1 MSELESEEVVS
12 ISSKLKAMRE
22 QQGLTTAGVAE
33 TLNLSEEQIVDLEN
47 NIQSL
52 KTLSPFQ
59 RGYLRNYANLLGMD
73 MAELESQFPD
83 GMGVGSD
90 LFSVQRYSYKVSKP
104 LMSRGWVKAVM
115 YVVFAVLIAVGIAS
129 LDINLDD
136 LKAVTESSSPKQIVL
151 PEIEETSFAAP
162 ATPGSTIEPLPE
174 LKTPETASSSAAE

>member
-33 TLNLSEEQIVDLEN
+33 TLNLSEEQIIDLES
-47 NIQSL
+47 NIQNL

-73 MAELESQFPD
+73 MTELESQFPD

-104 LMSRGWVKAVM
+104 LMSRGWVKAIIYLVF
-115 YVVFAVLIAVGIAS
+115 VVVIAIGIAS

-136 LKAVTESSSPKQIVL
+136 LKAVTDTSAPKQIVL
-151 PEIEETSFAAP
+151 PEIEETGLTSP

-174 LKTPETASSSAAE
+174 LNAPENTSSPAAE